1 MPCQVVQRPPVR
13 DLHGS
18 KGNMPTPV
26 SHIALSRILC
36 GYDEDLMQFIINGFR
51 NGFRI
56 GCYGLK
62 SQTSMV
68 KNLKSADEFPSVVD
82 QKISKELQLG
92 RIIGPYDEPP
102 HVQNYKISP
111 LGVVPKKTAGKFR
124 IIHHLSYPEGSSVN
138 DFIPREIS
146 SVQYATVQDAISII
160 KQTRLPVFMAKVDIE
175 SAFRIIP
182 VSPVDRPLLG
192 FQWKGK
198 FYMDAVLPMGCA
210 SSCSIFESFSTSL
223 EWVARHKLGA
233 TAVVHVIDDFL
244 FLAHTYA
251 KCELDLRNFINLCK
265 EIGVPLAPDKTVAPC
280 RVIEF
285 LGITLDA
292 ERMEARLPQDKLAK
306 GRALL
311 GEFLSK
317 EKVTLRDLQSLI
329 GVLNFACTVIVP
341 GRAFLRRLIDM
352 TMGVQ
357 KPYHHI
363 RLTRQ
368 AKYDL
373 KVWQDFLE
381 HFNGRSMF
389 LNDALLTGDYL
400 QLYTDAAGGIGFGA
414 ICGTEWFHG
423 LWPLSWRAYNIAVLE
438 LYPIVAAV
446 SVWGNRWENKSVCFY
461 TDNQALVSILNMQTS
476 RETKVMTLIRP
487 LVLACLCYNINFS
500 ACHIPGRNNTLADK
514 LSRSQLQEFRALAP
528 WADANPREIPYSVSP
543 LGLRNL

>member
-1 MPCQVVQRPPVR
+1 MCPFQMAPCPFE
-13 DLHGS
+13 
-18 KGNMPTPV
+18 N
-26 SHIALSRILC
+26 
-36 GYDEDLMQFIINGFR
+36 
-51 NGFRI
+51 
-56 GCYGLK
+56 
-62 SQTSMV
+62 
-68 KNLKSADEFPSVVD
+68 
-82 QKISKELQLG
+82 LG
-92 RIIGPYDEPP
+92 RT
-102 HVQNYKISP
+102 
-111 LGVVPKKTAGKFR
+111 L
-124 IIHHLSYPEGSSVN
+124 
-138 DFIPREIS
+138 
-146 SVQYATVQDAISII
+146 
-160 KQTRLPVFMAKVDIE
+160 KVDIE

-381 HFNGRSMF
+381 HFNGR
-389 LNDALLTGDYL
+389 
-400 QLYTDAAGGIGFGA
+400 
-414 ICGTEWFHG
+414 
-423 LWPLSWRAYNIAVLE
+423 
-438 LYPIVAAV
+438 
-446 SVWGNRWENKSVCFY
+446 
-461 TDNQALVSILNMQTS
+461 
-476 RETKVMTLIRP
+476 
-487 LVLACLCYNINFS
+487 
-500 ACHIPGRNNTLADK
+500 
-514 LSRSQLQEFRALAP
+514 
-528 WADANPREIPYSVSP
+528 
-543 LGLRNL
+543 

>member
-1 MPCQVVQRPPVR
+1 M
-13 DLHGS
+13 
-18 KGNMPTPV
+18 
-26 SHIALSRILC
+26 
-36 GYDEDLMQFIINGFR
+36 
-51 NGFRI
+51 
-56 GCYGLK
+56 
-62 SQTSMV
+62 
-68 KNLKSADEFPSVVD
+68 
-82 QKISKELQLG
+82 
-92 RIIGPYDEPP
+92 
-102 HVQNYKISP
+102 QNYKISP

-198 FYMDAVLPMGCA
+198 FYMDAVLPRGCA

-311 GEFLSK
+311 GNSYQRRK
-317 EKVTLRDLQSLI
+317 SL
-329 GVLNFACTVIVP
+329 C
-341 GRAFLRRLIDM
+341 
-352 TMGVQ
+352 
-357 KPYHHI
+357 
-363 RLTRQ
+363 
-368 AKYDL
+368 
-373 KVWQDFLE
+373 
-381 HFNGRSMF
+381 
-389 LNDALLTGDYL
+389 
-400 QLYTDAAGGIGFGA
+400 GI
-414 ICGTEWFHG
+414 
-423 LWPLSWRAYNIAVLE
+423 YN
-438 LYPIVAAV
+438 
-446 SVWGNRWENKSVCFY
+446 R
-461 TDNQALVSILNMQTS
+461 
-476 RETKVMTLIRP
+476 
-487 LVLACLCYNINFS
+487 
-500 ACHIPGRNNTLADK
+500 
-514 LSRSQLQEFRALAP
+514 
-528 WADANPREIPYSVSP
+528 
-543 LGLRNL
+543 